1 MPVFPY
7 QVGQLLFDGVV
18 NGQKIYSQPGGIGT
32 PVVPQPPQV
41 NPPPNW
47 KNSAYPPYPY
57 CYVGLL
63 NFICGH
69 WANTCEVY
77 TVNDPTTNQRAA
89 LCCCPVCSIIQLIV
103 EPAAIGGWSFT
114 HYFQSACG
122 KTLLRMSRRDRC
134 K

>member
-103 EPAAIGGWSFT
+103 EPAADWWVEFYSLFPIGVRQNAFENVE
-114 HYFQSACG
+114 A
-122 KTLLRMSRRDRC
+122 
-134 K
+134 

>member
-7 QVGQLLFDGVV
+7 QVGVMRNGGYV
-18 NGQKIYSQPGGIGT
+18 NGLLVFTQPGGPGT
-32 PVVPQPPQV
+32 PVSPQPPAV

-47 KNSAYPPYPY
+47 KNSNWRPAYPYA
-57 CYVGLL
+57 YVGLL

-89 LCCCPVCSIIQLIV
+89 LCCCPVCSMIQLIAK
-103 EPAAIGGWSFT
+103 PAANWWEEFYSLFPVGLVQPA
-114 HYFQSACG
+114 YKNVEA
-122 KTLLRMSRRDRC
+122 
-134 K
+134 